1 MLGHWI
7 FFVQCLPSVSLFVS
21 HTVTPSGSSPGAAL
35 VRSVTSRS
43 SVQNSLKSA
52 EFTRGDHPPGA
63 SPDAPRLR
71 VSASAAEVE
80 RLRDIL
86 AQAVA
91 KHATDL
97 HIRAGDIVYAR
108 VQGELVPLETPVLTA
123 LNTYEM
129 TAHILATSQNA
140 PDIDEVTDHSGPWS
154 APGIGRFRIS
164 LLKQRSSFMIV
175 LRVIPD
181 VLPTIES
188 LGLPS
193 PLASVMDAE
202 FGLILVAGTTGS
214 GRAST
219 IAALVNH
226 LNHAGGRRRHI
237 VSVESAIRYLHKNH
251 DCAVTQREVGIDTD
265 SYLTGVQSAMD
276 QDADVIVIGDLESP
290 DLVEVAVRA
299 AEQGRLV
306 IAKIR
311 ATDTTTAVRALLA
324 QFPADRQE
332 SARLQ
337 LTELLRAVV
346 AQRLLPRA
354 DSRGRVVAAELLL
367 MTPTVRDVLSDAGR
381 LGELRQA
388 LSEGRAQFGTQT
400 FDQHLADRVI
410 QGQVSFDVAVTL
422 ATNSLDFELQ
432 LRGLRR

>member
-1 MLGHWI
+1 M
-7 FFVQCLPSVSLFVS
+7 
-21 HTVTPSGSSPGAAL
+21 
-35 VRSVTSRS
+35 
-43 SVQNSLKSA
+43 QNSLKSA
-52 EFTRGDHPPGA
+52 EFNRGEGPA
-63 SPDAPRLR
+63 EAPRLR

-80 RLRDIL
+80 RLRSIL
-86 AQAVA
+86 TQAVA

-97 HIRAGDIVYAR
+97 HIRAGDVVYAR
-108 VQGELVPLETPVLTA
+108 VQGELVPLDTSVLTA

-129 TAHILATSQNA
+129 TAHILATSLNA
-140 PDIDEVTDHSGPWS
+140 PDIDDVTDYSGPWS

-181 VLPTIES
+181 VLPTVET

-193 PLASVMDAE
+193 ALTPVIGAD
-202 FGLILVAGTTGS
+202 FGLILVAGTPGS

-226 LNHAGGRRRHI
+226 LNAHAERRRHI

-251 DCAVTQREVGIDTD
+251 KCAVTQREVGIDTG
-265 SYLTGVQSAMD
+265 SYLRGVQSAMD
-276 QDADVIVIGDLESP
+276 QDADVIVIGDLETP
-290 DLVEVAVRA
+290 ELVELAVRA

-311 ATDTTTAVRALLA
+311 AADTTSAIRALLA
-324 QFPADRQE
+324 HFPSDRQE

-354 DSRGRVVAAELLL
+354 DSRGRVAAAELML
-367 MTPTVRDVLSDAGR
+367 MTPAVRDVLSDAGR
-381 LGELRQA
+381 LAELRQT
-388 LSEGRAQFGTQT
+388 LSEGRAQHGTQT

-410 QGQVSFDVAVTL
+410 AGQVSFDVAVTL

-432 LRGLRR
+432 LRGLKR

>member
-1 MLGHWI
+1 
-7 FFVQCLPSVSLFVS
+7 
-21 HTVTPSGSSPGAAL
+21 
-35 VRSVTSRS
+35 
-43 SVQNSLKSA
+43 VQNPLKSS
-52 EFTRGDHPPGA
+52 EFNRGDGSA
-63 SPDAPRLR
+63 ETPRLR

-80 RLRDIL
+80 RLRNIL
-86 AQAVA
+86 TQAVA
-91 KHATDL
+91 RHATDL
-97 HIRAGDIVYAR
+97 HIRAGDVVYAR
-108 VQGELVPLETPVLTA
+108 VQGELVPLDTSVLTA

-140 PDIDEVTDHSGPWS
+140 PDIDEVTDYSGPWS

-181 VLPTIES
+181 LLPTIDS
-188 LGLPS
+188 LGLPHALS
-193 PLASVMDAE
+193 SVMDSE
-202 FGLILVAGTTGS
+202 FGLILVAGTAGS

-219 IAALVNH
+219 IAGLVNH
-226 LNHAGGRRRHI
+226 LNLKAERRRHI
-237 VSVESAIRYLHKNH
+237 VSVESAIRYLHKNNR
-251 DCAVTQREVGIDTD
+251 CAVTQREVGIDTAT
-265 SYLTGVQSAMD
+265 YLSGVQSAMD
-276 QDADVIVIGDLESP
+276 QDADVIVIGDLETP
-290 DLVEVAVRA
+290 ELVELAVRA

-311 ATDTTTAVRALLA
+311 ASDTTNAIRNLLG
-324 QFPADRQE
+324 QFQPDRQE

-354 DSRGRVVAAELLL
+354 DSRGRVVAAELML
-367 MTPTVRDVLSDAGR
+367 MTPAVRDVLSDAGR
-381 LGELRQA
+381 LAELRQT
-388 LSEGRAQFGTQT
+388 LTEGRAQHGTQT

-410 QGQVSFDVAVTL
+410 AGQVSFDVAVTL

-432 LRGLRR
+432 LRGLKR